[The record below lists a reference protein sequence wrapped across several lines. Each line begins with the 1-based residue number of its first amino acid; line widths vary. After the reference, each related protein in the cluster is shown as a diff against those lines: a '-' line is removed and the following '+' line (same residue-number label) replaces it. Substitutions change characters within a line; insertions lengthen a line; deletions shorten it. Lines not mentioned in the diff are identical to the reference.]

1 MNKWQFWIDRG
12 GTFTDVVAISPD
24 GVLQRTKLLS
34 EDPARSEDAA
44 IHAIRTIT
52 ETPDGPLPPCEL
64 RIGTTV
70 ATNALLERKGA
81 RVALA
86 ITAGFEDALRIGSQE
101 RPELFARQIVL
112 PDPIYERVIGI
123 EERVLADG
131 TVERALNEDR
141 ARSDL
146 AKARAEGIDAL
157 AICLMHGYRH
167 TAHEDALAAIAR
179 ELGFAQISV
188 SHSLAPLIKLISRGD
203 TTVLDAYVSPP
214 LRDYTST
221 VAAGLGDAGEALF
234 MQSNGGLSAREQFH
248 GKDAI
253 LSGPAGGIVGMAA
266 TAEEAGFVAVVGFD
280 MGGTSTDVSWYSGQY
295 ERDGETRL
303 EGVRIAAPM
312 MRIHTVASGGGS
324 ICRFEA
330 GRFHVGP
337 ESAGAFPGPACYRN
351 GGPLTVTDCNLAL
364 GKLQVA
370 HFPPVFGPDGKLPPD
385 RDIVMTKLASLCDR
399 IEAETGR
406 KLSAMEAA
414 EGFIG
419 IAVQD
424 MAQAIK
430 AISIRRG
437 HDIAGAALAAFGG
450 AGGQHACLVAEAL
463 GVDVVQC
470 HPLASV
476 LSAYGMGLADRRAM
490 REATLSLELSKK
502 SMAQVERE
510 LDILARDAGADLT
523 AQGVAAGAI
532 SYERNLQLRPAG
544 TENTLEIAFD
554 DQEMMTRRFR
564 RAWRDRFGFDP
575 EGAIIVATARVEAV
589 FRSPRR
595 QGAPLPLPD
604 HSQGA
609 AELTKCYLAGENRE
623 IPLFRR
629 PALAAGFEAEGP
641 ALIVDDVS
649 TLVVEPGWSIAVDSI
664 GNLLLR
670 RTGDARSRTLSAE
683 RDPVRTAIMGALF
696 MGIAEEM
703 GAALQSSA
711 SSVNIRER
719 LDFSCA
725 IFDRQGNLIAN
736 APHMPVH
743 LGSMGESVRTVA
755 RRRESDGRGIRK
767 GDAYVLNAP
776 YDGGTHLPDVTVVL
790 PVFAGGEDGAPAW
803 WAAARGHHADIGG
816 VAPGSMPA
824 DSTTVIEEGIMLD
837 NVLLVDEGRFR
848 EVEMRE
854 ILATGPYPA
863 RDPDRNI
870 ADLKAQLAAC
880 IKGASELNRL
890 ADAQSRAVV
899 DAYMGHVMAQAE
911 EAVRALLDRLD
922 DGSFAYE
929 MDDGSVIRLA
939 VTIDREAKEALFD
952 FSGTSGQHAGNF
964 NAPVPIVKA
973 AVLYA
978 IRTMIDGDVPMN
990 EGCLAPVRLIVP
1002 EGSMLNP
1009 KSPAAVVAG
1018 NVETSQVVTD
1028 TIFGAL
1034 GALAGA
1040 QGTMNNL
1047 TFGNAD
1053 YQYYETIAGGSGAGP
1068 RSDEGGFDGAD
1079 AVQTHMTNSRLT
1091 DPEILESRFPV
1102 VLERFVIRRGS
1113 GGTGRWRGGDG
1124 IIRRMRFLE
1133 PMEAGIL
1140 SNRRRIAPFGLA
1152 GGGPG
1157 APGENLVIRANG
1169 AQEKLASCASV
1180 QMQSGDSIEIRTPG
1194 GGGYGKTD

>member
-1 MNKWQFWIDRG
+1 MDKWQFWIDRG
-12 GTFTDVVAISPD
+12 GTFTDVVAIAPD
-24 GVLQRTKLLS
+24 GTLQRTKLLS
-34 EDPARSEDAA
+34 EDPARADDAA

-52 ETPDGPLPPCEL
+52 ATPKGPLPPCEL

-101 RPELFARQIVL
+101 RPDLFARQIVL
-112 PDPIYERVIGI
+112 PEPIYDRVIGI
-123 EERVLADG
+123 DERVLADG
-131 TVERALNEDR
+131 TVERALDK
-141 ARSDL
+141 AQ
-146 AKARAEGIDAL
+146 ARAALEQARTDGIDAI

-167 TAHEDALAAIAR
+167 SAHEEALGRIAR
-179 ELGFAQISV
+179 EAGFTQISI
-188 SHSLAPLIKLISRGD
+188 SHALAPLIKLVSRGD
-203 TTVLDAYVSPP
+203 TCVLDAYVSPP
-214 LRDYTST
+214 LRAYTST
-221 VAAGLGDAGEALF
+221 VAQGLGDAGDALF
-234 MQSNGGLSAREQFH
+234 MQSNGGLTAREQFH

-266 TAEEAGFVAVVGFD
+266 TAEEAGFPAVVGFD

-295 ERDGETRL
+295 ERDSETRL

-364 GKLQVA
+364 GKLQA
-370 HFPPVFGPDGKLPPD
+370 SHFPPVFGPEGNLPPD
-385 RDIVMTKLASLCDR
+385 RDIVMAKLASLCAQ
-399 IEAETGR
+399 IASETGR
-406 KLSAMEAA
+406 DLSPLDAA
-414 EGFIG
+414 EGFIA

-437 HDIAGAALAAFGG
+437 HDIGGAALAAFGG

-490 REATLSLELSKK
+490 REASMAVELS
-502 SMAQVERE
+502 ADNEAEITEQA
-510 LDILARDAGADLT
+510 DILAQEARRELADQGIESAGIT
-523 AQGVAAGAI
+523 VEQ
-532 SYERNLQLRPAG
+532 SLQLRPAG
-544 TENTLEIAFD
+544 TENTLEIPLLSLN
-554 DQEMMTRRFR
+554 EMKTRFR
-564 RAWRDRFGFDP
+564 SGWRERFGFEP
-575 EGAIIVATARVEAV
+575 EGAIMVATARVEAIH
-589 FRSPRR
+589 RSQRR
-595 QGAPLPLPD
+595 DGPPLPLPD
-604 HSQGA
+604 RFADPAGTVESH
-609 AELTKCYLAGENRE
+609 LAGESRR

-629 PALAAGFEAEGP
+629 AGLAAGFTATGP
-641 ALIVDDVS
+641 ALVVDDVS
-649 TLVVEPGWSIAVDSI
+649 TIVVEPGWSLTVDTI
-664 GNLLLR
+664 GNLILR
-670 RTGDARSRTLSAE
+670 RTGNVTRQAASTA

-703 GAALQSSA
+703 GAALQASA

-755 RRRESDGRGIRK
+755 RRRGADGRGIRK
-767 GDAYVLNAP
+767 GDAYALNAP
-776 YDGGTHLPDVTVVL
+776 YDGGTHLPDITVVL
-790 PVFAGGEDGAPAW
+790 PVFADGDDSAPAW

-816 VAPGSMPA
+816 IAPGSMPA
-824 DSTTVIEEGIMLD
+824 SSTSVEDEGILLD
-837 NVLLVDEGRFR
+837 NVLLVDEGRFL
-848 EVEMRE
+848 EADMRS
-854 ILATGPYPA
+854 LLGTGPHPA

-890 ADAQSRAVV
+890 AKAQSRAVV

-911 EAVRALLDRLD
+911 EAVRALLGRLH
-922 DGSFAYE
+922 DGAFTYE
-929 MDDGSVIRLA
+929 MDDGSIIRLA
-939 VTIDREAKEALFD
+939 VTIDRAKGEAVFD
-952 FSGTSGQHAGNF
+952 FTGTSRQHAGNF
-964 NAPVPIVKA
+964 NAPLPIVKA

-990 EGCLAPVRLIVP
+990 EGCLAPVRLVVP

-1009 KSPAAVVAG
+1009 QSPAAVVAG

-1034 GALAGA
+1034 GAMAGA

-1047 TFGNAD
+1047 TFGNEN

-1068 RSDEGGFDGAD
+1068 LPDGGFDGAD
-1079 AVQTHMTNSRLT
+1079 AVQTHMTNLRLT

-1102 VLERFVIRRGS
+1102 VLEEFAIRRGS
-1113 GGTGRWRGGDG
+1113 GGEGQWRGGDG
-1124 IIRRMRFLE
+1124 IVRRIRFRE

-1140 SNRRRIAPFGLA
+1140 SNRRRVPPFGL
-1152 GGGPG
+1152 GGGKDG
-1157 APGENLVIRANG
+1157 ATGENTVIRADG
-1169 AQEKLASCASV
+1169 TREKLAACAGV
-1180 QMQSGDSIEIRTPG
+1180 TMQPGDAIEIRTPG
-1194 GGGYGKTD
+1194 GGGYGKAQ

>member
-1 MNKWQFWIDRG
+1 MNDWQFWIDRG
-12 GTFTDVVAISPD
+12 GTFTDVVALSPD
-24 GVLQRTKLLS
+24 GTLKRTKLLS
-34 EDPARSEDAA
+34 EDPSRAEDAA

-52 ETPDGPLPPCEL
+52 ETPTGPLPPCRL

-86 ITAGFEDALRIGSQE
+86 ITTGFEDALTIGSQE
-101 RPELFARQIVL
+101 RPELFAREIKL
-112 PDPIYERVIGI
+112 PEPIYDSVIAI
-123 EERVLADG
+123 DERVLADG
-131 TVERALNEDR
+131 TVERELNEEA
-141 ARSDL
+141 AREKL
-146 AKARAEGIDAL
+146 AAAKADGIEAV
-157 AICLMHGYRH
+157 AICLMHGYAH
-167 TAHEDALAAIAR
+167 TAHEEALARIAR
-179 ELGFAQISV
+179 DLGLRQVSV
-188 SHSLAPLIKLISRGD
+188 SHELAPLIKLVSRGD

-214 LRDYTST
+214 LSEYTSSI
-221 VAAGLGDAGEALF
+221 AAGLGDSGDALF
-234 MQSNGGLSAREQFH
+234 MQSNGGLTARDRFH

-266 TAEEAGFVAVVGFD
+266 TAEEAGFKAVVGFD

-324 ICRFEA
+324 ICQFHA

-364 GKLQVA
+364 GKLQAA
-370 HFPPVFGPDGKLPPD
+370 HFPPVFGPDGDLPPD
-385 RDIVMTKLASLCDR
+385 RDVVIAKLEALCIE
-399 IEAETGR
+399 IEAQTGR
-406 KLSAMEAA
+406 KLTPMEAA
-414 EGFIG
+414 EGFIA

-430 AISIRRG
+430 SISIRRG
-437 HDIAGAALAAFGG
+437 HDIADAALAAFGG

-463 GVDVVQC
+463 GIDTVQA

-490 REATLSLELSKK
+490 REATLSLTLDDGHDSAIAAQLDTLAAEARAEL
-502 SMAQVERE
+502 E
-510 LDILARDAGADLT
+510 
-523 AQGVAAGAI
+523 AQGIAPTEIAI
-532 SYERNLQLRPAG
+532 EKTLQLRPAG
-544 TENTLEIAFD
+544 SENTVEVTYGPTSDMASG
-554 DQEMMTRRFR
+554 FR
-564 RAWRDRFGFDP
+564 SQWRERFGFDP
-575 EGAIIVATARVEAV
+575 EGRIVAATARAEAIN
-589 FRSPRR
+589 RSPRR
-595 QGAPLPLPD
+595 SGPPLPLCETSEPAAATVGTWMDGRD
-604 HSQGA
+604 HQ
-609 AELTKCYLAGENRE
+609 
-623 IPLFRR
+623 IPLYRR
-629 PALAAGFEAEGP
+629 PALAAGFEGDGP
-641 ALIVDDVS
+641 ALVVDDVS
-649 TLVVEPGWSIAVDSI
+649 TIVVEPGWRIHVDNV

-670 RTGDARSRTLSAE
+670 RTGESGERTLSTE

-703 GAALQSSA
+703 GAALQASA

-725 IFDRQGNLIAN
+725 IFDREGNLIAN

-755 RRRESDGRGIRK
+755 RRRAEDGRGILP
-767 GDAYVLNAP
+767 GDAYALNAP
-776 YDGGTHLPDVTVVL
+776 YDGGTHLPDITVVL
-790 PVFAGGEDGAPAW
+790 PIFADGDDSAPAW

-816 VAPGSMPA
+816 IAPGSMPA
-824 DSTTVIEEGIMLD
+824 SSTSVEEEGILLD
-837 NVLLVDEGRFR
+837 NVLLVDEGRFL
-848 EVEMRE
+848 EVDMRAR
-854 ILATGPYPA
+854 LADSAFPA

-880 IKGASELNRL
+880 IKGSTELNRL
-890 ADAQSRAVV
+890 AAGQSREVV

-911 EAVRALLDRLD
+911 EAVCALLGQLSS
-922 DGSFAYE
+922 GSFAYE
-929 MDDGSVIRLA
+929 MDDGSTIRLA
-939 VTIDREAKEALFD
+939 ITIDSEAREALFD
-952 FSGTSGQHAGNF
+952 FTGTSNQHKGNF
-964 NAPVPIVKA
+964 NAPLPIVRA

-990 EGCLAPVRLIVP
+990 EGCLAPIRLKVP

-1009 KSPAAVVAG
+1009 VAPAAVVAG

-1034 GALAGA
+1034 GAMAGA
-1040 QGTMNNL
+1040 QGTMNNF
-1047 TFGNAD
+1047 TFGNAR

-1068 RSDEGGFDGAD
+1068 GFDGAD

-1091 DPEILESRFPV
+1091 DPEILETRFPV
-1102 VLERFVIRRGS
+1102 VLEAFAIRAGSGGAGKWHGGNGVIRR
-1113 GGTGRWRGGDG
+1113 
-1124 IIRRMRFLE
+1124 IRFRE
-1133 PMEAGIL
+1133 EMEAGIL
-1140 SNRRRIAPFGLA
+1140 SNRRRVPPFGLE
-1152 GGGPG
+1152 GGEPG
-1157 APGENLVIRANG
+1157 QTGLNRVIRAG
-1169 AQEKLASCASV
+1169 GSVEELSSCAGAE
-1180 QMQSGDSIEIRTPG
+1180 MHPGDAFEIATPG
-1194 GGGYGKTD
+1194 GGGYGRD